1 MKNFIFAMCGFFDD
15 VFGFVERAGI
25 KCGISQV

>member
-1 MKNFIFAMCGFFDD
+1 MKNFILPCVVFDD